1 MLGKKTLGGHK
12 QNPVCTRTQ
21 DKEAVA
27 TQESDPDFPVSV
39 QESLAEVWVDSDC
52 PGIRGTDYNSPGINT
67 FE

>member
-12 QNPVCTRTQ
+12 QSPVCTRTQ

-39 QESLAEVWVDSDC
+39 QESLAEAWVYSGC